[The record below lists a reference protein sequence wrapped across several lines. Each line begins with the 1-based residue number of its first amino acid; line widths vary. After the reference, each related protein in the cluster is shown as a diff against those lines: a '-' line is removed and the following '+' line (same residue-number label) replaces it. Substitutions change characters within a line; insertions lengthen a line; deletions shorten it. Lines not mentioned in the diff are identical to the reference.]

1 MKIVKK
7 EELKIDGSIFKKDSI
22 VEYLKNITH
31 LKFKDKDWFNRNKQK
46 HLGVDSVKVPF
57 LFTEEMRDAFGLNLE
72 ISNFKFREDLY
83 RNTFN
88 FREDLYRTTCE
99 IYTDDKSF
107 KYRYSLEM
115 FELPNINVDILK
127 YDYI

>member
-7 EELKIDGSIFKKDSI
+7 ELKIDGSIFKKDSI

-31 LKFKDKDWFNRNKQK
+31 LKFKDKDWFNRNKQRS
-46 HLGVDSVKVPF
+46 LNMEAVNVPF
-57 LFTEEMRDAFGLNLE
+57 LFTEKMKDAFGLYLE
-72 ISNFKFREDLY
+72 ISNFEFRKDS
-83 RNTFN
+83 
-88 FREDLYRTTCE
+88 YRTTCE

-107 KYRYSLEM
+107 EFRYSLEM

>member
-57 LFTEEMRDAFGLNLE
+57 LFTEEMRDAFGVNLK
-72 ISNFKFREDLY
+72 ISNFK
-83 RNTFN
+83 

>member
-7 EELKIDGSIFKKDSI
+7 KELEIDGSIFKKDSI

-31 LKFKDKDWFNRNKQK
+31 LKFKDEDWFNRNKQN

-57 LFTEEMRDAFGLNLE
+57 LFTGEMRDGFGLNLE
-72 ISNFKFREDLY
+72 ISNFEFRKDSY
-83 RNTFN
+83 Q
-88 FREDLYRTTCE
+88 TTCE
-99 IYTDDKSF
+99 IYTNDKPF